1 MSKRESR
8 AASGMIELDYEWEES
23 SSGHV
28 ETEQRI
34 VLSGE
39 GDYVFLKEFYST
51 KNFIKNN
58 ESSSSNITYK
68 IPITLLIS
76 IIKKHGKI

>member
-28 ETEQRI
+28 ETEQRM

-39 GDYVFLKEFYST
+39 GDYVFLKEAYST
-51 KNFIKNN
+51 KNYIKNN

-68 IPITLLIS
+68 IPTALLIS

>member
-76 IIKKHGKI
+76 IIKKYGKI